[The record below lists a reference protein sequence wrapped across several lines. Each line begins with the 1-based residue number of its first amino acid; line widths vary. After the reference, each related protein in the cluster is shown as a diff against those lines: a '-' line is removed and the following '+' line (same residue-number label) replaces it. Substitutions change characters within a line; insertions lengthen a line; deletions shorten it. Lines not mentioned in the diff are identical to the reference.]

1 MLLSRNAL
9 LAELLAREAEQA
21 EGHVRQAFRRAA
33 RRAFLWLEE
42 ASDLLTAKRSL
53 TELHGIGPF
62 LARAVQ
68 GWIEAPPCLVKPPA
82 IRDEFLT
89 LAAARRILAQPPDV
103 RRMLKGDLH
112 MHTLWSDGSA
122 TIGEMAEAAK
132 EHGYEFIAITDHTKG
147 LKIANGLNEERLVAQ
162 GIEIDAT
169 NAALQQWSPGL
180 VVLKSAEINLSPLG
194 KPDMD
199 ESALSKLELVIGS
212 FHSALRRTE
221 DQTDR
226 YLAAIR
232 NKSIHIL
239 GHPQTRIYNHR
250 EGLRAEWSRIFA
262 EAARLDKAVEIDGY
276 PDRQDLK
283 MSLLRLALKEGARI
297 SLGTD
302 AHHVWQLV
310 FIDFA
315 LAAARLVG
323 FPQERIIN
331 FMSVHD
337 LRNWAAR
344 IAMPDY

>member
-1 MLLSRNAL
+1 M
-9 LAELLAREAEQA
+9 
-21 EGHVRQAFRRAA
+21 
-33 RRAFLWLEE
+33 
-42 ASDLLTAKRSL
+42 
-53 TELHGIGPF
+53 
-62 LARAVQ
+62 
-68 GWIEAPPCLVKPPA
+68 KPPA